1 MLGQSFQTE
10 FARLQDQEAVNL
22 KARARR
28 DAFIQAQF
36 PILDAAFAQM
46 VEAVT
51 GSGPAL
57 KVVHTPATETITNHT
72 FTTLTKTVTTIQSTL
87 YGPQESLTFTP
98 ALESID
104 TDQFAI
110 IKIAFDG
117 PISSVGNVPNMQ
129 MYQTIQSRGILM
141 RGSTSAHLVVPVD
154 GKNFTELTPS
164 ILERFLAGIF
174 IRTG

>member
-10 FARLQDQEAVNL
+10 FARLQDLAAANL
-22 KARARR
+22 KARAQR
-28 DAFIQAQF
+28 DDFIQTQF
-36 PILDAAFAQM
+36 PLLDTAFAQM
-46 VEAVT
+46 TDTAT

-57 KVVHTPATETITNHT
+57 SVVHTPATETITGHT
-72 FTTLTKTVTTIQSTL
+72 FTTLTKTVTTIQSKL
-87 YGPQESLTFTP
+87 YGPPETLTFTP

-117 PISSVGNVPNMQ
+117 PISRAGNAPNAQ
-129 MYQTIQSRGILM
+129 MYQTIQTRGILM

-154 GKNFTELTPS
+154 GINFTDLIPS
-164 ILERFLAGIF
+164 ILEKFLTGIF